1 MSGSNSSRPPS
12 RQLILINPPCA
23 GRRRR
28 NSFDRVMRTRA
39 RNPTMPGH
47 GHFSITISWALLG
60 LLLSASLLNAEPAD
74 FPKEAR
80 ERFDRGRDLQK
91 KGQLREAVIA
101 YDEAIQLGMKD
112 YPRVHLYRAE
122 AVRELKDY

>member
-1 MSGSNSSRPPS
+1 
-12 RQLILINPPCA
+12 
-23 GRRRR
+23 
-28 NSFDRVMRTRA
+28 
-39 RNPTMPGH
+39 MPGH

-122 AVRELKDY
+122 AVRELKDYDESIAQYTKFIDRFGLERSCRY